1 LYPTFSTNII
11 WSSCHPQSC
20 HLSAA
25 TNRG

>member
-1 LYPTFSTNII
+1 LYPNFFTNIL
-11 WSSCHPQSC
+11 WSSCHPQSY